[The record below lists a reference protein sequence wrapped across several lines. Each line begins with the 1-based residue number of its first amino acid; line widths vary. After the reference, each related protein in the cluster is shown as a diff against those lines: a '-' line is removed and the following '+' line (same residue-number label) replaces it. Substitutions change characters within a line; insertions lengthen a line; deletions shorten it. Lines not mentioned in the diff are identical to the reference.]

1 MKLLLKIWFQ
11 PLKYISIKWI
21 FLGNTYLDGSS
32 NKSTLQSEVLASWKR
47 RRTSDNDTIVEN
59 DAAKRSV
66 DETVETTVNES
77 CATGVTSSEYHQ
89 QDDDITN
96 EFASSQGNSQEGFF
110 FKKGGGS
117 TRHV

>member
-1 MKLLLKIWFQ
+1 M
-11 PLKYISIKWI
+11 
-21 FLGNTYLDGSS
+21 
-32 NKSTLQSEVLASWKR
+32 ASWKR

-89 QDDDITN
+89 QEDDITN
-96 EFASSQGNSQEGFF
+96 EFASSQVVFFLKRGRVNETRLITKGVGGETLFETITKSQ
-110 FKKGGGS
+110 
-117 TRHV
+117 RN

>member
-1 MKLLLKIWFQ
+1 M
-11 PLKYISIKWI
+11 
-21 FLGNTYLDGSS
+21 
-32 NKSTLQSEVLASWKR
+32 ASWKR

-89 QDDDITN
+89 QDNDITN
-96 EFASSQGNSQEGFF
+96 EFASSQGNSQEGFL
-110 FKKGGGS
+110 KGEGQRD
-117 TRHV
+117 TFNN

>member
-1 MKLLLKIWFQ
+1 M
-11 PLKYISIKWI
+11 
-21 FLGNTYLDGSS
+21 
-32 NKSTLQSEVLASWKR
+32 ASWKR

-89 QDDDITN
+89 QEDDITN
-96 EFASSQGNSQEGFF
+96 EFASSQVVFF
-110 FKKGGGS
+110 LKKGEDQRDTFNYKGS
-117 TRHV
+117 GRSDTF